1 MSFRDSMRRLLIL
14 ISLFAVAGAVHAA
27 NPGDE
32 VIVIYNSRLPE
43 SKGVADYYAA
53 KRNVPRSQIFGFSLT
68 TNENM
73 SRAQFHDSLE
83 KPLARQLES
92 KKLWHIG
99 SDILP
104 TTNNLPGK
112 VIWRVKQ
119 SKIRYAVL
127 CYGVPV
133 SIDEDVSLKE
143 KIESEVRPEL
153 RRNDAAVDS
162 ELALL
167 PCIEQELPLTGP
179 RLNIFFSITNAAHFN
194 PTNGI
199 LMVTRLDGPS
209 ADIARGLVD
218 KSMEAETNGLCG
230 RGYFDLRNLPTNSPY
245 SLGDEWILGAGK
257 ICQYFG
263 GYETVFDTNAPTFP
277 ADFPMSQIAIYCGW
291 YEENA
296 SGPFLQKNVEFMPGA
311 FAYHLHSFSA
321 AILRSTTQRW
331 VGPLLAKGAA
341 ATMGCVHEPYLSG
354 TPDVSVFCARWITL
368 GFTFGEAAYASQ
380 EVLSW
385 QTTVIGDP
393 LYRPFGKPLQQ
404 LVEEQEST
412 HSKWIDWSYLRAANI
427 SLSRG
432 KRPAEVASLLQ
443 TLPVTKTSAVLT
455 EKIADLYN
463 DAGMP
468 ASAIEGY
475 ENALKLNPSP
485 LQRVRIR
492 LELADKLAAD
502 KKNKEAYADLKALL
516 EEDPD
521 YPGKPA
527 VEKRLLELS
536 NKLGDRQAAS
546 AVSSGKN
553 P

>member
-1 MSFRDSMRRLLIL
+1 MRKFLIL
-14 ISLFAVAGAVHAA
+14 ISLFAVTGAIRAA

-53 KRNVPRSQIFGFSLT
+53 KRKVPRSQVFGFALT
-68 TNENM
+68 TNENI

-83 KPLARQLES
+83 KPLARELES

-99 SDILP
+99 SDIFP
-104 TTNNLPGK
+104 STNNGPGK
-112 VIWRVKQ
+112 VVWHVKQ

-133 SIDEDVSLKE
+133 RIEEDVSLKE
-143 KIESEVRPEL
+143 KNESDIRPEL

-167 PCIEQELPLTGP
+167 PCIEENLPLTGP
-179 RLNIFFSITNAAHFN
+179 WMNACFTTTNAARFN

-245 SLGDEWILGAGK
+245 NMGDQWILGAGK

-263 GYETVFDTNAPTFP
+263 GYETIFDTNAATFP

-291 YEENA
+291 YDEHA
-296 SGPFLQKNVEFMPGA
+296 SGPFVQKDVEFMPGA

-321 AILRSTTQRW
+321 AVLRSTTQRW

-341 ATMGCVHEPYLSG
+341 ATMGCVDEPYLSG
-354 TPDVSVFCARWITL
+354 TPDVSVFCARWIAL
-368 GFTFGEAAYASQ
+368 GFTYGEAAYACQ
-380 EVLSW
+380 ETLSW

-393 LYRPFGKPLQQ
+393 LYRPFGKPLQT
-404 LVEEQEST
+404 LIEGQEST
-412 HSKWIDWSYLRAANI
+412 HSKWLDWSYLRAANI
-427 SLSRG
+427 SLWHG
-432 KRPAEVASLLQ
+432 KRPSDVAAILQ
-443 TLPVTKTSAVLT
+443 NLPLTKESAVLT
-455 EKIADLYN
+455 EKIADLYE

-468 ASAIEGY
+468 SSAIEAY
-475 ENALKLNPSP
+475 ENALKLNTSP

-492 LELADKLAAD
+492 LTLATELVAE
-502 KKNKEAYADLKALL
+502 NKTREAYGDLKSLL

-521 YPGKPA
+521 YPGRLS
-527 VEKRLLELS
+527 VQKRLIELATRLS
-536 NKLGDRQAAS
+536 DKQAAS
-546 AVSSGKN
+546 ALPTGTN

>member
-1 MSFRDSMRRLLIL
+1 MRKFLIL
-14 ISLFAVAGAVHAA
+14 ISLFAAAGAIHAA

-32 VIVIYNSRLPE
+32 VVVIYNSRLPE

-53 KRNVPRSQIFGFSLT
+53 KRNVPRSQIFGFAMT
-68 TNENM
+68 TNENI
-73 SRAQFHDSLE
+73 SRAEFHNSLE
-83 KPLARQLES
+83 KPLARELES
-92 KKLWHIG
+92 KKLWRVG
-99 SDILP
+99 SDIFP
-104 TTNNLPGK
+104 STNNGPGK
-112 VIWRVKQ
+112 VVWHVKQ

-127 CYGVPV
+127 CYGVP
-133 SIDEDVSLKE
+133 SRIEEDVGLKE
-143 KIESEVRPEL
+143 KIESDLRPEL
-153 RRNDAAVDS
+153 RRNEAAVDS

-167 PCIEQELPLTGP
+167 PCLEQNLPLTGP
-179 RLNIFFSITNAAHFN
+179 RMNAAFTTTNATRFN

-218 KSMEAETNGLCG
+218 KSLEAETNGLCG
-230 RGYFDLRNLPTNSPY
+230 RGYFDLRNLPTNSTYFP
-245 SLGDEWILGAGK
+245 GDGWILGAGK

-263 GYETVFDTNAPTFP
+263 GYDTVFDTNAATFP

-291 YEENA
+291 YDEHA
-296 SGPFLQKNVEFMPGA
+296 SGPFVQKNVEFMPGA

-321 AILRSTTQRW
+321 AILRSTTERW

-341 ATMGCVHEPYLSG
+341 ATMGSVAEPYLNG

-393 LYRPFGKPLQQ
+393 LYCPFGKSLPK
-404 LVEEQEST
+404 LVEEQQAT
-412 HSKWIDWSYLRAANI
+412 HSKTVEWSLLRAAN
-427 SLSRG
+427 L
-432 KRPAEVASLLQ
+432 SLLHGKTPAQVAATLQ
-443 TLPVTKTSAVLT
+443 TFPVTKESAVLT
-455 EKIADLYN
+455 EKIGDLYN
-463 DAGMP
+463 EAGMP

-475 ENALKLNPSP
+475 ENALQRNPSP
-485 LQRVRIR
+485 LQRVRLR
-492 LELADKLAAD
+492 LNLADDLIAE
-502 KKNKEAYADLKALL
+502 NNTKEAYADLKTLL
-516 EEDPD
+516 EENPD

-527 VEKRLLELS
+527 IVKRLVDLAT
-536 NKLGDRQAAS
+536 KLGDKQATAT
-546 AVSSGKN
+546 SSGTN